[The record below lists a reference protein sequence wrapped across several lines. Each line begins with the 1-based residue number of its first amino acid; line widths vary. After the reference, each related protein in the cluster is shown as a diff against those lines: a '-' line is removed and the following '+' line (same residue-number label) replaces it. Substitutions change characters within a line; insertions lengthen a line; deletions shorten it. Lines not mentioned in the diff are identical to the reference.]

1 MKIYLF
7 YSETGVY
14 LGEDFSDALPMCQ
27 GREAVP
33 LEATTIPP
41 PPYRRGEVPV
51 FTVTE
56 NRWKIRRI
64 FAAVTGGDRDP

>member
-7 YSETGVY
+7 YPETGVY
-14 LGEDFSDALPMCQ
+14 LGEDFSDDLPLCQ

-33 LEATTIPP
+33 PHATTIAP

-51 FTVTE
+51 FTATE
-56 NRWKIRRI
+56 NRWEIRPV
-64 FAAVTGGDRDP
+64 FAAVARGDRDP